1 MKQAFRVLQ
10 IAFTYIGTVVGAGF
24 ATGQEI
30 LQFYP
35 VWQMGHHHHWLI
47 DHTICLAGHQND
59 AHRP

>member
-30 LQFYP
+30 LQFLP
-35 VWQMGHHHHWLI
+35 SMANG
-47 DHTICLAGHQND
+47 
-59 AHRP
+59 PPSP